1 MNLIVLQ
8 NGYTQII
15 DNGQYSTLQIKENQY
30 CMPAWRAAA
39 LFEDA
44 IQKRYLD
51 SMVINREDRIV
62 FLEDEK
68 TKMKADY
75 ENLLKISNSMLYI
88 EIANRDNAYKEI
100 KSYKEQL
107 RITRKQKRW
116 ANIKFYAALAAL
128 GTVTYFAITD

>member
-1 MNLIVLQ
+1 
-8 NGYTQII
+8 
-15 DNGQYSTLQIKENQY
+15 
-30 CMPAWRAAA
+30 
-39 LFEDA
+39 
-44 IQKRYLD
+44 
-51 SMVINREDRIV
+51 
-62 FLEDEK
+62 
-68 TKMKADY
+68 
-75 ENLLKISNSMLYI
+75 MLYI

>member
-1 MNLIVLQ
+1 
-8 NGYTQII
+8 
-15 DNGQYSTLQIKENQY
+15 
-30 CMPAWRAAA
+30 MPAWRAAA